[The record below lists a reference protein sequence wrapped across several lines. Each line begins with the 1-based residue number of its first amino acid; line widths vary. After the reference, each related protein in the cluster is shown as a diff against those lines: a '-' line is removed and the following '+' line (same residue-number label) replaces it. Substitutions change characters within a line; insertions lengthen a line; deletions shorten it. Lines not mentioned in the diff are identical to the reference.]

1 MHAAFSRAYLGSIH
15 NRDRIPGLP
24 TALSTVQTATMTVQA
39 TPDLLIKGGTLLDPV
54 SGSESRSDV
63 LIKDGLIAAL
73 GKDLS
78 AEGVAVFDASGKYV
92 SMGWMDMHVHL
103 REPGFE
109 HKETIQTGSAA
120 AAFGGFTAV
129 ACMPNTDPPIHT
141 RDVVEFI
148 IERAGAT
155 PVDVYPIACV
165 SKHRKGE
172 SLAEMADLAEGGA
185 VAFSDD
191 GDPVQDSGLM
201 RHALEYS
208 RMLDKPIIG
217 HEEDLPLGPK
227 GHMHEGEVSTRLG
240 LPGIPT
246 ISEEIMIARDIL
258 LAEYTG
264 GHVHI
269 AHISTAN
276 AVDQVRLAKS
286 KGINVTT
293 EVCTHHFTLTDKAV
307 EDMDFDT
314 HTKMHPPLRTQADI
328 DAIKVGLKD
337 GTIDAICT
345 DHAPHASFEKEVEY
359 VAAPFGILGLETAWG
374 LTGRELIESGIL
386 SIQEA
391 VYKLTVAPR
400 EILRIPVPTMA
411 EGQPANLTIFDA
423 HSKWTFEKEH
433 IHSKSV
439 NTPFVGDRMVGR
451 AWATYNKG
459 QLVNNA

>member
-1 MHAAFSRAYLGSIH
+1 MVRTFHLSDNDSQKSRVHSVV
-15 NRDRIPGLP
+15 DFRI
-24 TALSTVQTATMTVQA
+24 ARMSRSAMTVTP
-39 TPDLLIKGGTLLDPV
+39 TPDLLIKGGTLIDPESGTQTQADLLIRDGRIASIGKGLD
-54 SGSESRSDV
+54 SSDAP
-63 LIKDGLIAAL
+63 LY
-73 GKDLS
+73 
-78 AEGVAVFDASGKYV
+78 DATDKFISV
-92 SMGWMDMHVHL
+92 GWMDMHVHL

-109 HKETIQTGSAA
+109 HKETIVSGCNA

-148 IERAGAT
+148 IERAEAT

-191 GDPVQDSGLM
+191 GDPVQDTGLM

-208 RMLDKPIIG
+208 RMLNKPIIG
-217 HEEDLPLGPK
+217 HEEELPLGPK

-269 AHISTAN
+269 AHISTAG
-276 AVDQVRLAKS
+276 AVELVRQGKAR
-286 KGINVTT
+286 GVNVTT

-307 EDMDFDT
+307 EDRDFDT
-314 HTKMHPPLRTQADI
+314 NTKMHPPLRTASDI
-328 DAIKVGLKD
+328 EAIKTGLKD

-374 LTGRELIESGIL
+374 LTGREIVKSGVL
-386 SIQEA
+386 SMSEA
-391 VYKLTVAPR
+391 VNKMTVAPR
-400 EILRIPVPTMA
+400 GILNLPVPRIE
-411 EGQPANLTIFDA
+411 EGAPANLTIFDA
-423 HSKWTFEKEH
+423 TTEWTFEKEH
-433 IHSKSV
+433 IQSKSA
-439 NTPFVGDRMVGR
+439 NTPFVGAAMVGK

-459 QLVNNA
+459 HLVDNA